1 MMKAVHE
8 KGPIIEK
15 CIYGLLSLSK
25 SLRKRFGLKIGKYL
39 LKPITRQIFGKN
51 IYGLAVV
58 GTICKPKTA
67 ELFLN
72 LGLEWANMYA
82 TTETNAPITS
92 TGIRDFYPVNSVGNV
107 NRYKDIKIK
116 IEKPDID
123 GKGEIYVKTPLIMKG
138 YFKEPELTRD
148 AFDKGYFKT
157 GDLGYINKEGYLFV
171 CGRLKET
178 IMLHNGEKV
187 AASDIDN
194 LYQSVCPDILIASYG
209 VPNNENYD
217 EIHLFI
223 EEMAHSE
230 SAIDIAICKLSQKS
244 AETNSTYK
252 VKEIHRIDKIPVTS
266 VGKVKRYLLKEY
278 AQYSSC
284 KNMIPSMKKMQ
295 SEKHSSTKEVVID
308 IVRSFLTVTVMNINM
323 ETKIVEDLQF
333 DSLTVF
339 ELCAALD
346 ERFHVSIEPHLSD
359 DITIGEI
366 IHLIGQRNSS
376 LIDEDIANYPLAR
389 TIKHINQFDTFW
401 KISSILWK
409 IDIFGKENI
418 NLNENYIFCPNHE
431 SYFDGLWIIGSLD
444 NKFKTTI
451 CSLAADTLFE
461 RKIFRKWLTMLG
473 GIPVHRNGNTA
484 SAMRRGYECL
494 QSGEYSLL
502 VHPEGTRTRNGRIGE
517 FKCGAARLSAMT
529 GKKIIPVC
537 IDGAYEIFPPH
548 RKIPRIFDWR
558 HLCRYSLHIYFGE
571 PIAPNGKTEEEI
583 MESIRGYICSVK
595 NNNMCK

>member
-1 MMKAVHE
+1 MADKMLKAVHE
-8 KGPIIEK
+8 KGVIIEK
-15 CIYGLLSLSK
+15 SIYGLLSLSGF
-25 SLRKRFGLKIGKYL
+25 LRKKFGLKIGKYL

-92 TGIRDFYPVNSVGNV
+92 TGIRDYYPVNSVGNV
-107 NRYKDIKIK
+107 NQYKDIDIK

-138 YFKEPELTRD
+138 YFKESELTKV

-178 IMLHNGEKV
+178 FILHNGEKV
-187 AASDIDN
+187 AASDIDTF
-194 LYQSVCPDILIASYG
+194 YQSVCPDILIASCG
-209 VPNNENYD
+209 VPNNEGYD

-223 EEMAHSE
+223 EETAHSE
-230 SAIDIAICKLSQKS
+230 SAIDAAVCKLSQKS
-244 AETNSTYK
+244 AETNSIYK
-252 VKEIHRIDKIPVTS
+252 VKEMHRIDKIPVTS
-266 VGKVKRYLLKEY
+266 VGKVKRYSLKENV
-278 AQYSSC
+278 QHSPR
-284 KNMIPSMKKMQ
+284 KNIVSSMKKMQ
-295 SEKHSSTKEVVID
+295 SENHSSTKEVVID
-308 IVRSFLTVTVMNINM
+308 IVRSFLTVAVMNISM

-359 DITIGEI
+359 DITVGEI
-366 IHLIGQRNSS
+366 IHLIGQENGG

-389 TIKHINQFDTFW
+389 TTKHLKIFDIFW
-401 KISSILWK
+401 KVSSVLWK
-409 IDIFGKENI
+409 IDIFGQKNI
-418 NLNENYIFCPNHE
+418 NQNENYIFCPNHE
-431 SYFDGLWIIGSLD
+431 SYLDGLWIIGSLD
-444 NKFKTTI
+444 NRIKSTI

-502 VHPEGTRTRNGRIGE
+502 VHPEGTRTRNGRLGE

-529 GKKIIPVC
+529 GIKIIPVC

-548 RKIPRIFDWR
+548 RKIPRIFDWGHMR
-558 HLCRYSLHIYFGE
+558 RYPLRIYCLY
-571 PIAPNGKTEEEI
+571 NGVKTLAF
-583 MESIRGYICSVK
+583 RR
-595 NNNMCK
+595 NL